1 MVETIFTPAHAN
13 AFEALLNEPL
23 ASTFDHPRAE
33 GDLLLGELLVLHM
46 LIMALKVSGSS
57 GLTMLG

>member
-1 MVETIFTPAHAN
+1 MVETIFAPAHAN

-33 GDLLLGELLVLHM
+33 GDLLLDELLVLQCW
-46 LIMALKVSGSS
+46 
-57 GLTMLG
+57 